1 MTIGQ
6 KTSMK
11 WKTFLKNPERTQE
24 EIDDRNIPIT
34 KKENAPTSARSP
46 NHMERTRRSPLRLS
60 KEKPTILLGSIREGG
75 HRSSHCTQEWRQT
88 GKHRESRLTR
98 AETQGRKCPN
108 HCGGRKPKLCLR
120 NCRRM
125 LGVKISRHPGMGWEG
140 AHDMVRF
147 ISRGFPRSPQ

>member
-24 EIDDRNIPIT
+24 EIDERNIPIT

-46 NHMERTRRSPLRLS
+46 NHMERTRRSPLRLN

-75 HRSSHCTQEWRQT
+75 HTGHRTAPKSGDRQANT
-88 GKHRESRLTR
+88 GSQDLPEQRRREGNAL
-98 AETQGRKCPN
+98 N
-108 HCGGRKPKLCLR
+108 HCGGRRPKLCLW

-125 LGVKISRHPGMGWEG
+125 ASKTSGS
-140 AHDMVRF
+140 
-147 ISRGFPRSPQ
+147 